1 MSVWINAARH
11 DVLTARIDDRR
22 ALGDFE
28 SLTDGSDCPILAQ
41 YVGTERPVRINDGSA
56 LN

>member
-22 ALGDFE
+22 ALGDIE